1 MSILSKKKF
10 FNINLFYIINLS
22 LYAFLINFY
31 YSKLGSFPI
40 DTFLHYDSAH
50 RILNGD
56 LPIKDYWIV
65 SGLTVDFIQSLFFKI
80 FGTNWFA
87 YSLHSSVFNS
97 VITISTYLFFTKI
110 NLKKYKAFLFS
121 ICLATLSYTIS
132 GTPFVDLH
140 AVHFLLLAT
149 LIIMN
154 NIHNNNQYLWIVVT
168 LLFFL
173 SFFSKQVP
181 ASYAAIVY
189 SFILLSYFILNRL
202 FQNIFTIISSSLVI
216 VISIFI
222 FLKLYNIDFKNF
234 YIQYF
239 DYPISIG
246 KSRFIEI
253 SFVDFFNKFKF
264 IILPLIFVTIFKI
277 KKSKN
282 NFFSKEI
289 VSFVIFVT
297 FSIILIFHQVM
308 SKNQIYI
315 YFLVPIIFGL
325 LESEIIKSK
334 IKFKKYFS
342 IMLIFALIFITI
354 KYHVRYNE
362 NRKFHDLNKI
372 QLNETGDARKIH
384 KSLTGIEWKNP
395 FYNGNSSSEI
405 EILNKAQNI
414 LNNEFEE
421 NIMIISNYLFLD
433 SITNK
438 NLNSPSRAFTI
449 DGTTMPIRENNEY
462 FKYYK
467 RYLQKK
473 IIKKNINQI
482 IFIKHENIPKEII
495 SNYIRKECYNIK
507 QGEIF
512 YIMELKCLN

>member
-10 FNINLFYIINLS
+10 FNINLFYIVNLS

-65 SGLTVDFIQSLFFKI
+65 SGLTVDFIQSFFFKI
-80 FGTNWFA
+80 FGTSWFA
-87 YSLHSSVFNS
+87 YLLHSSVFNL
-97 VITISTYLFFTKI
+97 VITISTYLFFVKI
-110 NLKKYKAFLFS
+110 NLKKHKAFLFS

-149 LIIMN
+149 LIIMI
-154 NIHNNNQYLWIVVT
+154 NINTNNQYLWVVVT
-168 LLFFL
+168 FLFFL

-181 ASYAAIVY
+181 VSYAVIAY
-189 SFILLSYFILNRL
+189 SFILFFYFILNR
-202 FQNIFTIISSSLVI
+202 FFKNIFTIITSAAVI

-222 FLKLYNIDFKNF
+222 FLKLYDIDFKNF
-234 YIQYF
+234 YVQYF

-246 KSRFIEI
+246 QSRFIEI

-277 KKSKN
+277 KKNKGK
-282 NFFSKEI
+282 FFSKEI
-289 VSFVIFVT
+289 VSFIIFLM

-315 YFLVPIIFGL
+315 YFLIPIIFGL
-325 LESEIIKSK
+325 LESEIIESK
-334 IKFKKYFS
+334 IKFKKHIS
-342 IMLIFALIFITI
+342 IVLIFALIIITI

-362 NRKFHDLNKI
+362 NRKFHELNKI
-372 QLNETGDARKIH
+372 QLNETDDGSKIH
-384 KSLTGIEWKNP
+384 KSLTGIKWKNP
-395 FYNGNSSSEI
+395 FYNGNSSDEI
-405 EILNKAQNI
+405 EILNKVQNI
-414 LNNEFEE
+414 LDSEFEDK
-421 NIMIISNYLFLD
+421 IMIISNYLFLD
-433 SITNK
+433 SITKK

-449 DGTTMPIRENNEY
+449 DGTTMPIPGNEH

-467 RYLQKK
+467 NYLQKK

-482 IFIKHENIPKEII
+482 IFIKHENMPKEII

-507 QGEIF
+507 DSEIF
-512 YIMELKCLN
+512 YIMKLKCFN

>member
-1 MSILSKKKF
+1 MSILSKKKT
-10 FNINLFYIINLS
+10 FNINLFYIISLS

-65 SGLTVDFIQSLFFKI
+65 SGLTVDFIQSFFFKI
-80 FGTNWFA
+80 FGTSWFA
-87 YSLHSSVFNS
+87 YLLHSSVFNL
-97 VITISTYLFFTKI
+97 VITISTYLFFVKI
-110 NLKKYKAFLFS
+110 NLKKHKAFLFS

-149 LIIMN
+149 LIIMI
-154 NIHNNNQYLWIVVT
+154 NINTNNQYLWVVVT
-168 LLFFL
+168 FLFFL

-181 ASYAAIVY
+181 ASYAAISY
-189 SFILLSYFILNRL
+189 SSILLFYFILNRL
-202 FQNIFTIISSSLVI
+202 FQNIFTIISSSAVI

-222 FLKLYNIDFKNF
+222 FLKLYDINFKNF

-246 KSRFIEI
+246 QSRFIEI
-253 SFVDFFNKFKF
+253 SFVDLFNKFKF
-264 IILPLIFVTIFKI
+264 IILPLIFVTILKI
-277 KKSKN
+277 KKNKDK
-282 NFFSKEI
+282 FFSTEI
-289 VSFVIFVT
+289 FSFIIFLI

-315 YFLVPIIFGL
+315 YFLIPIIFGL

-334 IKFKKYFS
+334 IKFKKHFS
-342 IMLIFALIFITI
+342 LMLIFALIVITI

-362 NRKFHDLNKI
+362 NRKFHELNKI
-372 QLNETGDARKIH
+372 QLNETGDASKIH
-384 KSLTGIEWKNP
+384 KSLSGIKWKNP
-395 FYNGNSSSEI
+395 SYDGNSSSEI
-405 EILNKAQNI
+405 EILSKAQNI
-414 LNNEFEE
+414 LSNNFDDK
-421 NIMIISNYLFLD
+421 IMIISNYLFLD

-449 DGTTMPIRENNEY
+449 DGTTMPIPGNKH
-462 FKYYK
+462 FKFYK
-467 RYLQKK
+467 SFLQKK

-482 IFIKHENIPKEII
+482 IFIKHENMPKEII

-507 QGEIF
+507 DSEIF
-512 YIMELKCLN
+512 YIIELKCLN